1 MSPVHGLL
9 VYGWI
14 PVTVVEDDRVGGS
27 QIDPQTP
34 GPRTQQEDKDI
45 RPVGELSQVEE
56 FYRMVIHFSL

>member
-14 PVTVVEDDRVGGS
+14 PVTVVEDYRIRSS

-45 RPVGELSQVEE
+45 RSEKSGKIL
-56 FYRMVIHFSL
+56 I